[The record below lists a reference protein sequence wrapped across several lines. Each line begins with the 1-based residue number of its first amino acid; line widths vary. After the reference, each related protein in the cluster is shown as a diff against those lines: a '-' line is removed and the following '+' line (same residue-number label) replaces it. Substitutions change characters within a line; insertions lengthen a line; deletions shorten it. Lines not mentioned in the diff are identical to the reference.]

1 MMRKYKFVLTVVL
14 SITFL
19 SSYGSVKMTD
29 VFANMPDSLIPYLT
43 KNNRLDCIDF
53 KASKMSA
60 IVKNSFDENCEL
72 ITITDD
78 YLDMQLSECA
88 HLEMKLLPYI
98 SKEGDSTQII
108 CKVITCYAPEA
119 ESDIA
124 FYTTNW
130 KRLNTNESLSMPSFD
145 NFWIKPDTMTLVK
158 YNTVRSFID
167 PVMIKAS
174 LSEKD
179 YSMTLSLGEPLL
191 SKDDKKQLEGICI
204 PQKIVWNGKMFK

>member
-1 MMRKYKFVLTVVL
+1 MRKYKFVLTVVL

-19 SSYGSVKMTD
+19 SSYSSVKMTD
-29 VFANMPDSLIPYLT
+29 MFVNMPDSLIPYLT

-60 IVKNSFDENCEL
+60 IVKNVFDENSEL

-98 SKEGDSTQII
+98 SKDGDSTQII
-108 CKVITCYAPEA
+108 CQVITCYAPEA
-119 ESDIA
+119 ESNIT
-124 FYTTNW
+124 FYTTKW
-130 KRLNTNESLSMPSFD
+130 KELNASDYLSIPSFD
-145 NFWIKPDTMTLVK
+145 NFWIKPDTMTTAR
-158 YNTVRSFID
+158 YNTIRSFID
-167 PVMIKAS
+167 PVMMKAS

-179 YSMTLSLGEPLL
+179 YSMTFSLGKPLL
-191 SKDDKKQLEGICI
+191 SKEDKKELAGICI
-204 PQKIVWNGKMFK
+204 PKEIKWNGKIFK

>member
-1 MMRKYKFVLTVVL
+1 MRKYKFILTVVL

-29 VFANMPDSLIPYLT
+29 VFVNMPDSLIPYLT

-60 IVKNSFDENCEL
+60 IVKNVFDENSEL

-78 YLDMQLSECA
+78 YLDMQLSESV

-98 SKEGDSTQII
+98 SKDGDSTQII
-108 CKVITCYAPEA
+108 CQIFTYYGPEA
-119 ESDIA
+119 ESNIT
-124 FYTTNW
+124 FYTTEW
-130 KRLNTNESLSMPSFD
+130 KELNASDYLSIPSFD
-145 NFWIKPDTMTLVK
+145 DFWIKPDTMTTAR
-158 YNTVRSFID
+158 YNTIRSFID
-167 PVMIKAS
+167 PVMMKAF

-179 YSMTLSLGEPLL
+179 YSMTFSLGKPLL
-191 SKDDKKQLEGICI
+191 SKEDKKELEGICI
-204 PQKIVWNGKMFK
+204 PKEMKWNGKIFK